1 MSFKI
6 LVSTDGSKMA
16 QRAARYAVD
25 LAKRL
30 NGSLTILS
38 VIDAR
43 SLISQTVPAKATALH
58 IAEPAE
64 DYLREAAQGYAGE
77 IKNLCDKGGI
87 TAKVLITVGHP
98 VEKIVKEAERSKS
111 DLIIMGSSG
120 KSALKATVLGS
131 VTYGVL
137 QSDTKIP
144 VLVIR
149 R

>member
-1 MSFKI
+1 VSFKI
-6 LVSTDGSKMA
+6 LVSTDGSKTA
-16 QRAARYAVD
+16 QKACHYAIG

-30 NGSLTILS
+30 DGSLTILS

-43 SLISQTVPAKATALH
+43 SLISQTVPARATTVH

-77 IKNLCDKGGI
+77 IKNLCDRKGI
-87 TAKVLITVGHP
+87 RAKVLIIVGHP
-98 VEKIVKEAERSKS
+98 VEKIVKEAQRSKA

-120 KSALKATVLGS
+120 KSSLKATVLGS

-137 QSDTKIP
+137 QSSTKIP

>member
-1 MSFKI
+1 VSFKI
-6 LVSTDGSKMA
+6 LVSTDGSKMS
-16 QRAARYAVD
+16 QKAARYAVD

-30 NGSLTILS
+30 DGSLTILS

-43 SLISQTVPAKATALH
+43 SLISQTVPAKATSLH
-58 IAEPAE
+58 IAESAE

-77 IKNLCDKGGI
+77 IKNLCDKRGI
-87 TAKVLITVGHP
+87 TAKILIIAGHP
-98 VEKIVKEAERSKS
+98 VEKIVKEAERSKA

-137 QSDTKIP
+137 QSGSKIP